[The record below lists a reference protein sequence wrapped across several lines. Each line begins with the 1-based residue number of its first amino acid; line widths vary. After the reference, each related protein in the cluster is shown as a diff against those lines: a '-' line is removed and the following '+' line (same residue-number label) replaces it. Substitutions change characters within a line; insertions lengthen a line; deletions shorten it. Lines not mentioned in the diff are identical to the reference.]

1 MSRAVTQKHSS
12 GDLRLRIVV
21 ARPPAGVQFQ
31 LQRGT
36 RDLETAARR
45 TRTAITFEFVV
56 RVGTRPD
63 GTPNFLGPY
72 AQGPPAAR
80 FVYVNSGTLA
90 GQPDSCWTRR
100 AKLPLGGI
108 TWRMIQDARRSDG
121 VIEAEIDGTAR
132 DGGPACATVPLR
144 TPWRVVS
151 AS

>member
-1 MSRAVTQKHSS
+1 MSCVVSQNQPP

-21 ARPPAGVQFQ
+21 IGPPAGVQFQ

-36 RDLETAARR
+36 RDLEPPARR
-45 TRTAITFEFVV
+45 TDTATTFDFVV

-63 GTPNFLGPY
+63 GAPNFLGPY
-72 AQGPPAAR
+72 AQGRPAAR

-100 AKLPLGGI
+100 AKIPLGGI
-108 TWRMIQDARRSDG
+108 TWQMIQDARRTEG
-121 VIEAEIDGTAR
+121 AVEAEIDGTAR

-144 TPWRVVS
+144 TPWRIVS

>member
-1 MSRAVTQKHSS
+1 MSCVVTQKQVS
-12 GDLRLRIVV
+12 GDLRLQIVV
-21 ARPPAGVQFQ
+21 VGPPAGVQFQ

-36 RDLETAARR
+36 RDLEPPARR
-45 TRTAITFEFVV
+45 TDTAITFEFVV

-63 GTPNFLGPY
+63 GAPNFLGPY

-100 AKLPLGGI
+100 AKIPLGGI
-108 TWRMIQDARRSDG
+108 TWQTIQDARRAEG
-121 VIEAEIDGTAR
+121 AVEAEIDGTAR

-144 TPWRVVS
+144 TPWRIGS
-151 AS
+151 AL